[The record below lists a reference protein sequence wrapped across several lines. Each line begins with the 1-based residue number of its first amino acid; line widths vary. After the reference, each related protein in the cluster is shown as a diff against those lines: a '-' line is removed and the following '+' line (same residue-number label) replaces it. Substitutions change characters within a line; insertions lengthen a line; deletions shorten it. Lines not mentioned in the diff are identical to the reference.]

1 MRRTFNGIPFIVVSP
16 SFLVLDA
23 RDDGSSI
30 DYCQLWYNGRA
41 WLVQVRMKHGAEHLR
56 QFPSRDYAI
65 EAMGG
70 QHVA

>member
-1 MRRTFNGIPFIVVSP
+1 MRRTILGVPFIVHSP

-30 DYCQLWYNGRA
+30 DHCQLWYTGHE
-41 WLVQVRMKHGAEHLR
+41 WLMQVRMKHGAHHLR
-56 QFPSRDYAI
+56 QFPSRDFAI

-70 QHVA
+70 HAA